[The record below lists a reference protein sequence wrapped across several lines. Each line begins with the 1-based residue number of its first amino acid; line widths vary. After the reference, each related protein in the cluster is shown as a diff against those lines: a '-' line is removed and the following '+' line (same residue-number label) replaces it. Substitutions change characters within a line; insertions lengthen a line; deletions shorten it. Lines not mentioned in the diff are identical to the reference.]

1 MTEEM
6 ITTILM
12 TLLVSAL
19 VLVCVNEYRSVLKWR
34 REQLLEI
41 RKKQASIEFKL
52 NNIESKLEKVLSK
65 VNDRAYS

>member
-1 MTEEM
+1 M

>member
-12 TLLVSAL
+12 TLLVGAL

>member
-52 NNIESKLEKVLSK
+52 NNIESKLEKVLNK

>member
-1 MTEEM
+1 MTEAI
-6 ITTILM
+6 ITTIAM

-19 VLVCVNEYRSVLKWR
+19 VVVIVNEYRRVLKWR

>member
-65 VNDRAYS
+65 GNDRAYS

>member
-1 MTEEM
+1 M

-19 VLVCVNEYRSVLKWR
+19 VLVCVNEYRRVLKWR

-52 NNIESKLEKVLSK
+52 NNIESKLEKVLNK

>member
-19 VLVCVNEYRSVLKWR
+19 VGVCVNEYRSVLKWR

>member
-41 RKKQASIEFKL
+41 RKKQATIEFKL

>member
-1 MTEEM
+1 M

-19 VLVCVNEYRSVLKWR
+19 VGVCVNEYRSVLKWR

>member
-41 RKKQASIEFKL
+41 RKKCFP
-52 NNIESKLEKVLSK
+52 
-65 VNDRAYS
+65 

>member
-1 MTEEM
+1 MTEEI

>member
-19 VLVCVNEYRSVLKWR
+19 VLVCVNEYRSVLKCR

>member
-34 REQLLEI
+34 REQLLAI

-52 NNIESKLEKVLSK
+52 NNIESKLEKVLNK